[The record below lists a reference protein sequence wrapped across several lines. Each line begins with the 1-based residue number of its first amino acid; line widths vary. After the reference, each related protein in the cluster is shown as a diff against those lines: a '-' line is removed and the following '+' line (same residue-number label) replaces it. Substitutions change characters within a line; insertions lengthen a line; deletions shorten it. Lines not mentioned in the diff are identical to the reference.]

1 MSEDDKLKVYLCS
14 DHFERL
20 CEGNTCATC
29 PSIAENRDVVTAL
42 AAMYA
47 DEPDKLHEA
56 ICTEIKSIRRS
67 QQLQAEAVSKMAAA
81 VHGNGKPGLVARVL
95 VLETKDALSGSR
107 NQSVYLAITGLIAL
121 LGLIVAMVN

>member
-1 MSEDDKLKVYLCS
+1 
-14 DHFERL
+14 
-20 CEGNTCATC
+20 
-29 PSIAENRDVVTAL
+29 
-42 AAMYA
+42 
-47 DEPDKLHEA
+47 
-56 ICTEIKSIRRS
+56 
-67 QQLQAEAVSKMAAA
+67 MAAA